1 MKTITET
8 EALQRAAS
16 YCSAAEHCRT
26 EVFDKLQK
34 WSIPYDGIERIL
46 TYLEREGYL
55 DEERYCRA
63 FVKDK
68 YRFDKWGRRKIA
80 QALHLKKIAS
90 ACVDKCLREI
100 DQEEYQQGLRK
111 LLEAKRR
118 SIRAGDDYQRN
129 AKLIR
134 FALGRGFEMNEI
146 RACLPGLEEE
156 LYPD

>member
-8 EALQRAAS
+8 EALQRVAS
-16 YCSAAEHCRT
+16 YCSAAEHCRA

-80 QALHLKKIAS
+80 QALHLKKISS
-90 ACVDKCLREI
+90 ACVNKCLQEM

-146 RACLPGLEEE
+146 RTCLPGLEEE
-156 LYPD
+156 WYPD

>member
-8 EALQRAAS
+8 EALQRVAS
-16 YCSAAEHCRT
+16 YCSAAERCRT
-26 EVFDKLQK
+26 EVFEKLQK
-34 WSIPYDGIERIL
+34 WSIPPAGIERIL
-46 TYLEREGYL
+46 FYLEREGYL

-80 QALHLKKIAS
+80 QALHLKKISS
-90 ACVDKCLREI
+90 ACVNRGLQEI
-100 DQEEYQQGLRK
+100 DQHEYRRGLCK

-118 SIRAGDDYQRN
+118 TIHAGDDYQRN
-129 AKLIR
+129 AKLVR
-134 FALGRGFEMNEI
+134 FALGRGFEMSDI
-146 RACLPGLEEE
+146 RACLPGLAEE